1 MPARGVIVDRF
12 GNVVDDEDFDGVVP
26 DKHALRVALPFMD
39 GLDDVQRAVM
49 RDTCEVDDDA
59 ADDDADDD
67 NPYPVSDAQRGRV
80 EDARAAFKQRLS
92 AGMHRHRVPT
102 PVSDDDDMADSDDTD
117 RRAAAYDAM
126 KKRLSGA
133 WKARRAPVP
142 ADPSWVSRVPWR
154 PRGKYGNDGAPSDAE
169 ARRAAAYF
177 GFKARLHSA
186 GPQRRSLSSPPA
198 GDAASERRAHI
209 ERLQRAFFR
218 ER

>member
-1 MPARGVIVDRF
+1 MYQ
-12 GNVVDDEDFDGVVP
+12 VVDAHGRVIELDDDEPVP
-26 DKHALRVALPFMD
+26 PNCSLRVALPFMD
-39 GLDDVQRAVM
+39 GLDAVQRAVA
-49 RDTCEVDDDA
+49 RDTANSNDEDPYEIDDELA
-59 ADDDADDD
+59 E
-67 NPYPVSDAQRGRV
+67 RIF
-80 EDARAAFKQRLS
+80 DARAAYKARIS

-102 PVSDDDDMADSDDTD
+102 PVSDEDDVADSDDTD

-154 PRGKYGNDGAPSDAE
+154 PRGKYGNDAAPSDAE
-169 ARRAAAYF
+169 ARRAGAYAN
-177 GFKARLHSA
+177 FKARLHTA
-186 GPQRRSLSSPPA
+186 GLRCSPSPSA

>member
-1 MPARGVIVDRF
+1 MYQ
-12 GNVVDDEDFDGVVP
+12 VVDAHGRVIELDDDEPVP
-26 DKHALRVALPFMD
+26 PNCSLRVALPFMD
-39 GLDDVQRAVM
+39 GLDAVQRAVA
-49 RDTCEVDDDA
+49 RDTANSNDEDPYEIDDELA
-59 ADDDADDD
+59 E
-67 NPYPVSDAQRGRV
+67 RIF
-80 EDARAAFKQRLS
+80 DAREAYKARIG

-102 PVSDDDDMADSDDTD
+102 PVSDEDDMADSDDTD

-133 WKARRAPVP
+133 WKACRAPVP

-154 PRGKYGNDGAPSDAE
+154 PRGKYGNDAAPSDAE

-209 ERLQRAFFR
+209 ER
-218 ER
+218 

>member
-1 MPARGVIVDRF
+1 MTTRGVIVDRF
-12 GNVVDDEDFDGVVP
+12 GNVVETDDDVVP
-26 DKHALRVALPFMD
+26 DGGAVRVRLSLMD
-39 GLDDVQRAVM
+39 GVDDVQRAVM
-49 RDTCEVDDDA
+49 RDTADPYEIDDELA
-59 ADDDADDD
+59 E
-67 NPYPVSDAQRGRV
+67 RIF
-80 EDARAAFKQRLS
+80 DAREAYKARIS

-102 PVSDDDDMADSDDTD
+102 PVSDEDDMADSDDTD

-154 PRGKYGNDGAPSDAE
+154 PRGKYGNDAAPSDAE
-169 ARRAAAYF
+169 ARRAGAYAN
-177 GFKARLHSA
+177 FKARLHTA
-186 GPQRRSLSSPPA
+186 GPRCSPSPSA

>member
-1 MPARGVIVDRF
+1 MATRGVVVDRF
-12 GNVVDDEDFDGVVP
+12 GNVVDDEDDDVVP
-26 DKHALRVALPFMD
+26 DKHALRVGLPFMD
-39 GLDDVQRAVM
+39 GLDDVQRAVA
-49 RDTCEVDDDA
+49 RDTADPYEIDDELA
-59 ADDDADDD
+59 E
-67 NPYPVSDAQRGRV
+67 RIF
-80 EDARAAFKQRLS
+80 DAREAYKARIG

-102 PVSDDDDMADSDDTD
+102 PVSDEDDMADSDDTD

>member
-1 MPARGVIVDRF
+1 LWPTAAGGAYFELEEEAMTTRGVIVDRF
-12 GNVVDDEDFDGVVP
+12 GNVVETDDDVVP
-26 DKHALRVALPFMD
+26 DGGAVRVRLPLMD
-39 GLDDVQRAVM
+39 GVDDVQRAVM
-49 RDTCEVDDDA
+49 RDTADPYEIDDELA
-59 ADDDADDD
+59 E
-67 NPYPVSDAQRGRV
+67 RIF
-80 EDARAAFKQRLS
+80 DAREAYKARIS

-126 KKRLSGA
+126 KKRLSGD

-154 PRGKYGNDGAPSDAE
+154 PPGNDAAPSDAE